1 VKFNVRLTVGANA
14 VISGVFFGGGS
25 TGPLKV
31 TVNPQSVNLTV
42 GQQQAFTAQVT
53 GAGSTNKNVA
63 WSISPNIG
71 SISATGVY
79 TAPSVISSA
88 QTVTVTAMSAAD
100 GATSGAATVNLST
113 IVAGQAIYVGI
124 DTTTQGSW
132 QTSYGADGYSLAGG
146 PQSLPSY
153 DPSFAVSNAATYT
166 WAKSTSDPRAL
177 QTGGTG
183 LAACWVNGGTFSFDV
198 NLTDGNTHQV
208 AVYALDWDSNARGET
223 ITVVDANSN
232 AVLDTR
238 TITNFHGGVY
248 LYWSVAGHVKFNVRL
263 TVGANAV
270 ISGVFFGL

>member
-1 VKFNVRLTVGANA
+1 
-14 VISGVFFGGGS
+14 
-25 TGPLKV
+25 
-31 TVNPQSVNLTV
+31 VN
-42 GQQQAFTAQVT
+42 
-53 GAGSTNKNVA
+53 

-71 SISATGVY
+71 SISATGMY

-88 QTVTVTAMSAAD
+88 QTVTVTATSAAD
-100 GATSGAATVNLST
+100 GVTSGTATVNLNVGVQS
-113 IVAGQAIYVGI
+113 QAIYVGI

-132 QTSYGADGYSLAGG
+132 QTSYGADGYSLAVG

-153 DPSFAVSNAATYT
+153 DPGFTVSSAASYT

-183 LAACWVNGGTFSFDV
+183 LAACWVSVGTFSFDV

-208 AVYALDWDSNARGET
+208 AVYALDWDSTARGET

-238 TITNFHGGVY
+238 TIPNFHSGVY
-248 LYWSVAGHVKFNVRL
+248 LYWNISGHVKINVRY
-263 TVGANAV
+263 TAGANGV
-270 ISGVFFGL
+270 ISGLFFGL